1 MEWHGHATMSSN
13 PPVPALETL
22 PGRSVLAVTG
32 SDAVGFLQ
40 GLVTSDV
47 EGLTP
52 GMAGY
57 AALLTPQGKIL
68 FDFLMLRKE
77 DGFLIDC
84 AAPQREALIK
94 RLGFYKLRAKV
105 TITPREDLKV
115 VVAEAPAQGLYSDPR
130 LVDLGFRGFL
140 AEMGLNEDKA
150 YDARRIS
157 LGIADSEADIG
168 SGELFPHEA
177 NLDQLM
183 GVSFTKGCY
192 VGQEVVSRMEHR
204 GTARSRI
211 LPLTLDGAPPP
222 KGTPIQAGAKQV
234 GTILSS
240 EGNRALG
247 LLRLDRLADAAA
259 AGDRLLTDSVP
270 VHVIKPAFARFDI
283 VIPQAA

>member
-1 MEWHGHATMSSN
+1 MSSKS
-13 PPVPALETL
+13 PDSVLEPL
-22 PGRSVLAVTG
+22 PGRSVLSVTG
-32 SDAVGFLQ
+32 ADAAGFLQ

-47 EGLTP
+47 GELPP
-52 GMAGY
+52 GAAGY

-68 FDFLMLRKE
+68 FDFLVQRQA
-77 DGFLIDC
+77 DSFLIDC
-84 AAPQREALIK
+84 AASQREALIK

-105 TITPREDLKV
+105 AVAPRDDLKV
-115 VVAEAPAQGLYSDPR
+115 VVAEQPSAGLFADPR
-130 LVDLGFRGFL
+130 LAALGFRGYL
-140 AEMGLNEDKA
+140 AGDFPEASTYE
-150 YDARRIS
+150 ARRVA

-177 NLDQLM
+177 NLDQLN
-183 GVSFTKGCY
+183 GVNFKKGCY

-204 GTARSRI
+204 GTARNRI
-211 LPLTLDGAPPP
+211 LPLKLDGTAPA
-222 KGTPIQAGAKQV
+222 KGTAIVAGAKQI

-240 EGNRALG
+240 ADDHALG

-259 AGDRLLTDSVP
+259 AGDRLLTNSVP

>member
-1 MEWHGHATMSSN
+1 MSSN
-13 PPVPALETL
+13 PPISGPETL
-22 PGRSVLAVTG
+22 PGRSLLGVTG
-32 SDAVGFLQ
+32 ADAVGFLQ

-47 EGLTP
+47 EGLAP
-52 GMAGY
+52 GAAGY

-68 FDFLMLRKE
+68 FDFLLQRQG

-84 AAPQREALIK
+84 ASAQREALIK

-105 TITPREDLKV
+105 AVAPRDDLKV
-115 VVAEAPAQGLYSDPR
+115 MVADEPAAGLFADPR
-130 LVDLGFRGFL
+130 LAALGFRGYSTGEL
-140 AEMGLNEDKA
+140 PQNHTYE
-150 YDARRIS
+150 ARRIG
-157 LGIADSEADIG
+157 LGIADSDADIG

-177 NLDQLM
+177 NLDQLN
-183 GVSFTKGCY
+183 GVSFAKGCY

-204 GTARSRI
+204 STARNRI
-211 LPLTLDGAPPP
+211 LPLQLDGTAPP
-222 KGTPIQAGAKQV
+222 KGTPIRAGEKQV

-240 EGNRALG
+240 AGDRALG
-247 LLRLDRLADAAA
+247 LLRLDRLADAAQ

>member
-1 MEWHGHATMSSN
+1 
-13 PPVPALETL
+13 
-22 PGRSVLAVTG
+22 
-32 SDAVGFLQ
+32 
-40 GLVTSDV
+40 DV
-47 EGLTP
+47 EGLEP
-52 GMAGY
+52 GAAGY

-68 FDFLMLRKE
+68 FDFLMQRQE
-77 DGFLIDC
+77 DGLLIDC
-84 AAPQREALIK
+84 ATSQREALLK

-105 TITPREDLKV
+105 AIAPREDLMV
-115 VVAEAPAQGLYSDPR
+115 AVAEVPAPSLFADPR
-130 LVDLGFRGFL
+130 LAALGFRGFSTGDF
-140 AEMGLNEDKA
+140 AGATTYE
-150 YDARRIS
+150 ARRIA

-177 NLDQLM
+177 NLDQLN
-183 GVSFTKGCY
+183 GLSFTKGCY

-204 GTARSRI
+204 GTARTRI
-211 LPLTLDGAPPP
+211 LPLKLEGKAPA

-234 GTILSS
+234 GTMLSS
-240 EGNRALG
+240 AGDHALG

>member
-1 MEWHGHATMSSN
+1 MEWHGHATMSIDPLDKSI
-13 PPVPALETL
+13 EIL
-22 PGRSVLAVTG
+22 PGRSVIAVTG
-32 SDAVGFLQ
+32 PDAVGFLQ

-47 EGLTP
+47 EGLAP

-68 FDFLMLRKE
+68 FDFLLQRQD

-84 AAPQREALIK
+84 ATSQCEALIK

-105 TITPREDLKV
+105 TVAPRDDLKV
-115 VVAEAPAQGLYSDPR
+115 VVAETPAAGLFEDPR
-130 LVDLGFRGFL
+130 IAALGFRGTSAGDF
-140 AEMGLNEDKA
+140 AENRSYA
-150 YDARRIS
+150 ARRIG

-177 NLDQLM
+177 NLDQLN
-183 GVSFTKGCY
+183 GLSFTKGCY

-211 LPLTLDGAPPP
+211 VPLKLDGHAPA
-222 KGTPIQAGAKQV
+222 KGTPIQAGAKQI
-234 GTILSS
+234 GTMLSS
-240 EGNRALG
+240 AGDRALG

-270 VHVIKPAFARFDI
+270 AHVIKPAFARFEL

>member
-1 MEWHGHATMSSN
+1 MEWHGHATMSSKS
-13 PPVPALETL
+13 PDSVLESL
-22 PGRSVLAVTG
+22 PGRNVLSVTG
-32 SDAVGFLQ
+32 TDSASFLQ

-47 EGLTP
+47 EELAP
-52 GMAGY
+52 GAAGY

-68 FDFLMLRKE
+68 FDFLVQRQA

-84 AAPQREALIK
+84 AASQHEALIK

-105 TITPREDLKV
+105 AVAPRDDLKV
-115 VVAEAPAQGLYSDPR
+115 VVAEQPSAGLFADPR
-130 LVDLGFRGFL
+130 LAALGFRGYL
-140 AEMGLNEDKA
+140 AGDFPDASTYE
-150 YDARRIS
+150 ARRVA

-177 NLDQLM
+177 NLDQLN
-183 GVSFTKGCY
+183 GVNFKKGCY

-204 GTARSRI
+204 GTARNRI
-211 LPLTLDGAPPP
+211 LPLKLDGTPPA
-222 KGTPIQAGAKQV
+222 KGTAILAGAKQI

-240 EGNRALG
+240 AGDHALG
-247 LLRLDRLADAAA
+247 MLRLDRLADAAA
-259 AGDRLLTDSVP
+259 AGDRLLTNSVP

>member
-1 MEWHGHATMSSN
+1 MSSN
-13 PPVPALETL
+13 PPQSAIEIL
-22 PGRSVLAVTG
+22 PGRSVLAVAG
-32 SDAVGFLQ
+32 ADAGGFLQ

-47 EGLTP
+47 EGLAP

-68 FDFLMLRKE
+68 FDFPLQRQD

-84 AAPQREALIK
+84 ATSQREALVK

-105 TITPREDLKV
+105 AITPREDLKV
-115 VVAEAPAQGLYSDPR
+115 VVAEAPAPGLFADPR
-130 LVDLGFRGFL
+130 LVALGYRGYSTGDF
-140 AEMGLNEDKA
+140 AEAATYE
-150 YDARRIS
+150 ARRIA

-168 SGELFPHEA
+168 SSELFPHEA
-177 NLDQLM
+177 NLDQLN
-183 GVSFTKGCY
+183 GLSFSKGCY

-204 GTARSRI
+204 GTARTRI
-211 LPLTLDGAPPP
+211 LPLKLDGAAPA
-222 KGTPIQAGAKQV
+222 KGTPILAGVKQI
-234 GTILSS
+234 GTLLSS
-240 EGNRALG
+240 AGDRALG